1 MSRDGVAGV
10 ARRGAAARAGS
21 DARRAAGRGA
31 NVIALLLAG
40 VASMGCG
47 AHTIRLETGP
57 RAFTADDYEAVYEGW
72 TREADDFAWSRMD
85 DILHVTATFEA
96 WEFRW
101 AYVVRYARDHSLED
115 TTRDTMLR
123 ATLADSREHH
133 RFFVT
138 LSGREYR
145 EQDLASERSAWRV
158 VLVDEEGRQVTPSEI
173 QRVRRPSAADHV
185 YFPSISPHRHIFRVV
200 FPATHEDGTPTIPAG
215 ASVVRLRF
223 AGARGQVDLDWH
235 FGEAASE

>member
-1 MSRDGVAGV
+1 MSPAGV
-10 ARRGAAARAGS
+10 ARAFGAVSELAASPRPLL
-21 DARRAAGRGA
+21 GA
-31 NVIALLLAG
+31 SFGVALALVSALLG
-40 VASMGCG
+40 GGCG

-72 TREADDFAWSRMD
+72 TRAADDFAWSRMD
-85 DILHVTATFEA
+85 DVLHVTATFES

-115 TTRDTMLR
+115 ATRDTMLR
-123 ATLADSREHH
+123 ASLADSREHH

-158 VLVDEEGRQVTPSEI
+158 LLVDEEGRQISPSEI

-185 YFPSISPHRHIFRVV
+185 YFPSISAHRHVFRIV
-200 FPATHEDGTPTIPAG
+200 FPSTHEDGAPTIPAD
-215 ASVVRLRF
+215 ARVVRLRF
-223 AGARGQVDLDWH
+223 AGARGQVDLEWRFDE
-235 FGEAASE
+235 GRE